1 MTWLILG
8 LTLISV
14 TISAVAQI
22 VLKYGM
28 SAQAT
33 RAALAAGGLEAAF
46 GIAGNPWIW
55 LGFGLYGFGAIL
67 WLGVLAKI
75 DVSQAYPF
83 VGLGFLLTML
93 FGITVLGEAFSLTRF
108 LGTLLV
114 LAGVI
119 LVARPA

>member
-1 MTWLILG
+1 MNWLVLA

-14 TISAVAQI
+14 SISATAQI

-28 SAQAT
+28 SAST
-33 RAALAAGGLEAAF
+33 TKAALAAGGLEAAL
-46 GIAGNPWIW
+46 GIASNPWIW

>member
-1 MTWLILG
+1 
-8 LTLISV
+8 
-14 TISAVAQI
+14 
-22 VLKYGM
+22 M
-28 SAQAT
+28 SAPAMQV
-33 RAALAAGGLEAAF
+33 ALAAGGLQTAF
-46 GIAGNPWIW
+46 GIAGNPWVW
-55 LGFGLYGFGAIL
+55 LGFALYGCGALL

-83 VGLGFLLTML
+83 VGLGFLLTSL
-93 FGITVLGEAFSLTRF
+93 FGITVLGETFSLTRG